1 MFVAKAETAPIKLV
15 GDLDQDGQITDWDG
29 VLLKRYLANWNV
41 IVADQRLLDIDGNG
55 TVDDA
60 DSQMFDC
67 YLTGW
72 SVTTQVGQPVEYRI
86 TYENTK
92 NAVNPN
98 PTTYKSGS
106 APIAL
111 EPIQAE
117 HYRFSGWMLDGE
129 TLTQIPTNRNED
141 LTLTASW
148 KPMEYTITYT
158 GTKGAANPNPKT
170 YHIESNTI
178 TLENL
183 ACEGYR
189 FDGWYRGTEKITR
202 ISAGSTGDL
211 TLEARWTVCD
221 YTVTY
226 ENTKGAVNTNPT
238 SFTVES
244 DTIQLKDLD
253 GISHL
258 ENDAPEGK
266 GISLRIRY
274 ASAKIVSCE
283 DNTKNHLSLRQML
296 AIRDWF
302 EQISGAGR
310 IRRYPVEEIPSETF
324 AEETGLD
331 PDLSSVTNKDVVF
344 TRIRE
349 NRTVIYKTAFATYEG
364 NAYEL
369 FFSADTDAL
378 SPENAEWEN
387 IYSFD
392 DFKISLNS
400 RGQGLCEWKT
410 DAYAYALYM
419 PENAEEGF
427 LEYMRLALKGIL
439 WNPAGSGA

>member
-1 MFVAKAETAPIKLV
+1 MFLTILFFLSGCRADVQTGNEVSAAGQSFSSADMVAFKCRFVSE
-15 GDLDQDGQITDWDG
+15 DN
-29 VLLKRYLANWNV
+29 Y
-41 IVADQRLLDIDGNG
+41 
-55 TVDDA
+55 
-60 DSQMFDC
+60 
-67 YLTGW
+67 TGEE
-72 SVTTQVGQPVEYRI
+72 GI
-86 TYENTK
+86 
-92 NAVNPN
+92 
-98 PTTYKSGS
+98 GS
-106 APIAL
+106 AEYYFELKVLDDGRIEGKAQRNAYDEDPSYDLVFASDRQTLSAL
-111 EPIQAE
+111 QE
-117 HYRFSGWMLDGE
+117 
-129 TLTQIPTNRNED
+129 LTE
-141 LTLTASW
+141 
-148 KPMEYTITYT
+148 E
-158 GTKGAANPNPKT
+158 
-170 YHIESNTI
+170 
-178 TLENL
+178 
-183 ACEGYR
+183 
-189 FDGWYRGTEKITR
+189 
-202 ISAGSTGDL
+202 
-211 TLEARWTVCD
+211 
-221 YTVTY
+221 
-226 ENTKGAVNTNPT
+226 
-238 SFTVES
+238 
-244 DTIQLKDLD
+244 IQLKDLD

-302 EQISGAGR
+302 EQVSGAGR

-364 NAYEL
+364 NTYEL
-369 FFSADTDAL
+369 YFSADTDAL

-392 DFKISLNS
+392 DFKVSLNS